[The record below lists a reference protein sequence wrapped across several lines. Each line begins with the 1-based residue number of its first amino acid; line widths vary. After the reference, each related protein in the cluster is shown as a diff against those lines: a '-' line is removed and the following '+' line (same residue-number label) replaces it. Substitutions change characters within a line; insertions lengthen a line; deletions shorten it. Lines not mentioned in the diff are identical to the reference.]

1 MDVDSWAARLSSAS
15 KRYQFAL
22 QCRSGKHA
30 FQFSI
35 STLEFKISRVTF
47 ILFHIRKILTRVFEF
62 TTRS

>member
-30 FQFSI
+30 L